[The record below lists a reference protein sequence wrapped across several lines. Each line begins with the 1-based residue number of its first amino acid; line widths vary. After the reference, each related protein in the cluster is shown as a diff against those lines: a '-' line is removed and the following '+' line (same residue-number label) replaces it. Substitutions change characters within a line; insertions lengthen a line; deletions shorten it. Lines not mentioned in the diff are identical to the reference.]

1 MRDEKRKRRNELLY
15 KLEIK
20 ALTTDEAKELQ
31 NILQKEL
38 ENAQEQ
44 KDATKMIA
52 LVAVLILLAF
62 VLSKEV

>member
-1 MRDEKRKRRNELLY
+1 MRNEERKRRNELLY

-38 ENAQEQ
+38 EEAQKQ
-44 KDATKMIA
+44 KDTTKITA

-62 VLSKEV
+62 VLSK